1 MNSHNSKEQCGVF
14 SPGMKFI
21 VLTALGC
28 IGNTIFMHLRVM
40 KTFNVVIISQYWY
53 FHERILLM
61 LYQTEC
67 VYSRCTALNI
77 GD

>member
-28 IGNTIFMHLRVM
+28 IGNTIFKHLRVV
-40 KTFNVVIISQYWY
+40 KTFIVVIISQY
-53 FHERILLM
+53 
-61 LYQTEC
+61 
-67 VYSRCTALNI
+67 
-77 GD
+77 